1 LSLYNVQVWWREVPD
16 PKSDDS
22 AASLFNKVV
31 GYEFQG
37 DYLRLYR
44 ANGDTNCINL
54 QSTQCIN
61 IIEVKQQ

>member
-1 LSLYNVQVWWREVPD
+1 MSLSNVQVWWREVPD

-22 AASLFNKVV
+22 AASLFNKVA

-44 ANGDTNCINL
+44 ANGDINCINL

-61 IIEVKQQ
+61 IIEVKPQ